1 MGTMM
6 ILLALFILT
15 VLLVYYLYLLED
27 GDFDLAVFQVPEALH
42 DQTPLQS
49 EGGQEQVEAHAA
61 EAISLQKGHQEAK
74 ANEDHNVDILEH
86 WGTNGR
92 SEVSSVE
99 FDS

>member
-1 MGTMM
+1 MM

-27 GDFDLAVFQVPEALH
+27 GDFDLSFVQVPEALH
-42 DQTPLQS
+42 EETPLQS
-49 EGGQEQVEAHAA
+49 EGSQEQVEAHAA